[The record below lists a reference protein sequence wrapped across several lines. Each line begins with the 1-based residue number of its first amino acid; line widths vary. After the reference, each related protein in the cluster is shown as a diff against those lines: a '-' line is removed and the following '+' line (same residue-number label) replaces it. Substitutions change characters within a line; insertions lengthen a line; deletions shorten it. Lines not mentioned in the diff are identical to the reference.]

1 MGSKELI
8 RVRKMKNR
16 RDKDRERQRERERI
30 LMEVKLRRYLH
41 GFLVAGSGSVAGV
54 LPVS

>member
-1 MGSKELI
+1 
-8 RVRKMKNR
+8 MKNR

>member
-16 RDKDRERQRERERI
+16 RDKDRDRDRERI